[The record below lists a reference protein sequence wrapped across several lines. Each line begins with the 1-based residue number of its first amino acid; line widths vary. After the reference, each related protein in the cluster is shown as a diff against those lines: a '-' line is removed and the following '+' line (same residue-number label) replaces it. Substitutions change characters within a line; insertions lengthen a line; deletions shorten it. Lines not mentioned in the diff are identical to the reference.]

1 MHRIFIVEDDAAIAA
16 ALQKHLTTW
25 GFDVRCAEDF
35 RNVLAECTA
44 FDPQLVLLDIALPF
58 YNGYHW
64 CQELRRVSNVPVV
77 FISSASDNMN
87 IVMAM
92 NMGGDDFIAKPF
104 DLNVLLAKIQAIL
117 RRTYDFAAPAP
128 TLEHRGAML
137 NTADASLTYQGQRIE
152 LTKNDYRIL
161 QTFLER
167 KGQRRQPRDAH
178 GKALG
183 DGQLCGREH
192 AHGQHRPPAP
202 QARGRRSAGLYHD
215 EKRAS
220 AISSSEGARYVWRIC
235 AGKPQGRHRAGG
247 LYGRVRASCSGST
260 GCRWARWGMRHSCA
274 CFCWLVWFAVDYRRF
289 AVRLRLL
296 RRLEQEITLSTE
308 QLPEPDGVLEAQYQA
323 LVRALDAD
331 RRAQLTRSQQGYQD
345 LVEYYTVW
353 AHQIKTPIAAMRLLL
368 QDADTDEQRA
378 LLEQLQSVEQYVEM
392 VLGYLRLESPSSDY
406 VIRNY
411 ALDDIVRQAVR
422 KYASQ
427 FIRRRLRLEY
437 TPLNVSVIT
446 DEKWLLFVIEQVL
459 SNALKYTRSGSVSI
473 TLEAPK
479 TLCIRDTGIGI
490 APEDLPRVFEKGFT
504 GCNGR
509 TDKRATGIGLYL
521 CRRILEKLG
530 HTIAITS
537 TVGEGTTVRIGLQ
550 QDALEVE

>member
-1 MHRIFIVEDDAAIAA
+1 MFGAYVRENRKVVIALAVYTAVFAFIFWLYRLPLGAVGYA
-16 ALQKHLTTW
+16 ALVCL
-25 GFDVRCAEDF
+25 F
-35 RNVLAECTA
+35 
-44 FDPQLVLLDIALPF
+44 LL
-58 YNGYHW
+58 
-64 CQELRRVSNVPVV
+64 
-77 FISSASDNMN
+77 
-87 IVMAM
+87 
-92 NMGGDDFIAKPF
+92 
-104 DLNVLLAKIQAIL
+104 
-117 RRTYDFAAPAP
+117 
-128 TLEHRGAML
+128 
-137 NTADASLTYQGQRIE
+137 
-152 LTKNDYRIL
+152 
-161 QTFLER
+161 
-167 KGQRRQPRDAH
+167 
-178 GKALG
+178 
-183 DGQLCGREH
+183 
-192 AHGQHRPPAP
+192 
-202 QARGRRSAGLYHD
+202 
-215 EKRAS
+215 
-220 AISSSEGARYVWRIC
+220 
-235 AGKPQGRHRAGG
+235 
-247 LYGRVRASCSGST
+247 
-260 GCRWARWGMRHSCA
+260 
-274 CFCWLVWFAVDYRRF
+274 LVWLAVDYRRF
-289 AVRLRLL
+289 AVRL
-296 RRLEQEITLSTE
+296 
-308 QLPEPDGVLEAQYQA
+308 
-323 LVRALDAD
+323 
-331 RRAQLTRSQQGYQD
+331 
-345 LVEYYTVW
+345 
-353 AHQIKTPIAAMRLLL
+353 RLLL

-378 LLEQLQSVEQYVEM
+378 LLEQVQSVEQYVEM

-490 APEDLPRVFEKGFT
+490 ASEDLPRVFEKGFT

-537 TVGEGTTVRIGLQ
+537 TVGEGTTVRICLQ

>member
-1 MHRIFIVEDDAAIAA
+1 MFGAYVKENRKVVIALAVYTAVFALIFWLYRLPLGAVGYA
-16 ALQKHLTTW
+16 ALVCL
-25 GFDVRCAEDF
+25 F
-35 RNVLAECTA
+35 
-44 FDPQLVLLDIALPF
+44 LL
-58 YNGYHW
+58 
-64 CQELRRVSNVPVV
+64 
-77 FISSASDNMN
+77 
-87 IVMAM
+87 
-92 NMGGDDFIAKPF
+92 
-104 DLNVLLAKIQAIL
+104 
-117 RRTYDFAAPAP
+117 
-128 TLEHRGAML
+128 
-137 NTADASLTYQGQRIE
+137 
-152 LTKNDYRIL
+152 
-161 QTFLER
+161 
-167 KGQRRQPRDAH
+167 
-178 GKALG
+178 
-183 DGQLCGREH
+183 
-192 AHGQHRPPAP
+192 
-202 QARGRRSAGLYHD
+202 
-215 EKRAS
+215 
-220 AISSSEGARYVWRIC
+220 
-235 AGKPQGRHRAGG
+235 
-247 LYGRVRASCSGST
+247 
-260 GCRWARWGMRHSCA
+260 
-274 CFCWLVWFAVDYRRF
+274 LVWFVVDYRRF

-308 QLPEPDGVLEAQYQA
+308 QLPEPDGALEAQYQA

-331 RRAQLTRSQQGYQD
+331 RRAQMTRSQRSYQD

-422 KYASQ
+422 KFASQ
-427 FIRRRLRLEY
+427 FIRRKLRLEY

-490 APEDLPRVFEKGFT
+490 APEDLPRVFEKGYT
-504 GCNGR
+504 GSNGR

-521 CRRILEKLG
+521 CRRILAKLG
-530 HTIAITS
+530 HSITIVS
-537 TVGEGTTVRIGLQ
+537 TPGVGTTVRIGLE
-550 QDALEVE
+550 QDALCSVREVLEKVVTDYAILPAKPNMDEFRRAMLVFENHAVIQRIEGRYNQADCRFAILPTILTAVSAERLHEAAAVLRKEENADEEAEENTAD